1 MALSANKVRY
11 QRNVHLKRLL
21 EITGADSQ
29 TFYEGAI
36 GCWSAAASTVAVGAD
51 TSGFRTAGVVAQAL
65 TTGSSNTAKVKL
77 EWGHSEWFPILADS
91 IAAGDEG
98 KNAVLADD
106 AVLSEAADEVND
118 VPAGM
123 IEELETIDGAAG
135 CWISVGVYAPTNA

>member
-1 MALSANKVRY
+1 MALAANKSRR

-21 EITGADSQ
+21 EVTGTDSM

-36 GCWSAAASTVAVGAD
+36 GCWAASASTISVGAD
-51 TSGFRTAGVVAQAL
+51 TSGFRVAGVVAEAL
-65 TTGSSNTAKVKL
+65 TTSTSNTAKVKL
-77 EWGHSEWFPILADS
+77 EWGHSEWFPTLADS

-106 AVLSEAADEVND
+106 AVLSEAADESND

-123 IEELETIDGAAG
+123 IEELETIDGVAG
-135 CWISVGVYAPTNA
+135 CWISVGVYAPSNA